1 MVKGGET
8 EVVLMEEEREEEV
21 NWDRYLPHMPVRVLL
36 VEGDDSTRQI
46 ISALLR
52 KCSYRV
58 DAVADGMKAWDTLKD
73 KSSNIDLVLTEVE
86 LPCLSGFGLLTMIME
101 HDISRNIPVIMMSS
115 HDSMSMVFKCML
127 KGAADFLVKP
137 IRKNE
142 LRNLWQHVWRR
153 QIQASGGTGTMQGS
167 QEVNLTN
174 SETGAR
180 VSIQKMSDE
189 NENVALSDKNNE
201 LSEQRSDAQS
211 SCTRSDVEAESR
223 HIQNRNLKLSINMLA
238 QTMISE
244 PAGAKVPPHTVDQSK
259 HVGPDLDTHQNE
271 EYLELSLRR
280 FEYQVPLNDQKE
292 IEERNKLNHSNSSPF
307 SLYNSRLKVTSV
319 ATAEPTECITPVS
332 VLNLNLTS
340 DETQPPATP
349 GREKSTLN
357 SNPIRSVPVPVPTGG
372 FPLDQL
378 FSSSIAMS
386 DPESNQVTEVEE
398 EEEEMTIAP
407 GSGEPLVEETNR
419 EMSKGV
425 SDSRSSSVSV
435 SNVGPAIPT
444 FHNACVGTSEG
455 LRFLTQREIALNKFR
470 LKRKERCFEKK
481 VRYQSR
487 KLLAEKR
494 PRVKGQFVRQ
504 DQMVQ
509 EAGASNAAK

>member
-1 MVKGGET
+1 MVKGEEE

-21 NWDRYLPHMPVRVLL
+21 NWDKYLPHMPVRVLL

-52 KCSYRV
+52 KCGYRV
-58 DAVADGMKAWDTLKD
+58 AAVADGMKAWDTLKD
-73 KSSNIDLVLTEVE
+73 KSSKIDLVLTEVE

-101 HDISRNIPVIMMSS
+101 NDISRNIPVIMMSS

-153 QIQASGGTGTMQGS
+153 QIQASGGAGTMQGS

-174 SETGAR
+174 SEMGAR
-180 VSIQKMSDE
+180 VSIQKMSVGTAD
-189 NENVALSDKNNE
+189 VAMSEKNNE

-211 SCTRSDVEAESR
+211 SCTRSDVEAESK
-223 HIQNRNLKLSINMLA
+223 HMQNRNLKLSTNMSA
-238 QTMISE
+238 QTLISE
-244 PAGAKVPPHTVDQSK
+244 PGGAKVPSNTVDQSK
-259 HVGPDLDTHQNE
+259 HVGPELDTRQNE
-271 EYLELSLRR
+271 EHLELSLRR
-280 FEYQVPLNDQKE
+280 FEYQVPLHDQKE
-292 IEERNKLNHSNSSPF
+292 IEERNKLNHSNYSPF
-307 SLYNSRLKVTSV
+307 ALYNGRLKVTPV

-340 DETQPPATP
+340 DETQSPATP
-349 GREKSTLN
+349 GQDKSTLHF
-357 SNPIRSVPVPVPTGG
+357 NPIRSVPVPVPTGG

-378 FSSSIAMS
+378 FSSSIPMPA
-386 DPESNQVTEVEE
+386 PESNQVTEIE
-398 EEEEMTIAP
+398 EEEEMTIIP
-407 GSGEPLVEETNR
+407 GLGDPLVEETNR

-425 SDSRSSSVSV
+425 SESRSSSVSV

-444 FHNACVGTSEG
+444 FHNACVGNSEG
-455 LRFLTQREIALNKFR
+455 LRCLTQREIALNKFR

-504 DQMVQ
+504 DQMGQ
-509 EAGASNAAK
+509 EVGASNAAI